1 MGDCETATVRSGAR
15 IGPIVRRAFDAAV
28 GLVTLA
34 AMAVFV
40 GIGLLPHT
48 GWYRPETVLSGS
60 MRPAF
65 APGDLIVV
73 APEPSRDLRVGQMI
87 SYAIP
92 VGDHHVETH
101 RIVKIVQRGSH
112 PVIRTK
118 GDANDGVDPWTARLD
133 GDTAW
138 TVRAV
143 VPRLGWL
150 VVWLRSPVFHLLTVF
165 AAPFLLALVWL
176 LRIWRVQENAEAEES
191 GDGAASATPA

>member
-1 MGDCETATVRSGAR
+1 MDDCVTATVRPAAR
-15 IGPIVRRAFDAAV
+15 IGWTVRRAFDAAV

-48 GWYRPETVLSGS
+48 GLYRPETVLSGS

-73 APEPSRDLRVGQMI
+73 APEPARDLRVGQMV

-101 RIVKIVQRGSH
+101 RIVKIVQ
-112 PVIRTK
+112 
-118 GDANDGVDPWTARLD
+118 
-133 GDTAW
+133 
-138 TVRAV
+138 
-143 VPRLGWL
+143 
-150 VVWLRSPVFHLLTVF
+150 
-165 AAPFLLALVWL
+165 
-176 LRIWRVQENAEAEES
+176 
-191 GDGAASATPA
+191 

>member
-1 MGDCETATVRSGAR
+1 MSDCETATVRSAAR
-15 IGPIVRRAFDAAV
+15 IGWIVRRAFDAAA
-28 GLVTLA
+28 GLAALA

-48 GWYRPETVLSGS
+48 GLYRPETVLSGS

-65 APGDLIVV
+65 APGDLVVV
-73 APEPSRDLRVGQMI
+73 APEPARDLRVGQII

-112 PVIRTK
+112 AVIRTK

-143 VPRLGWL
+143 VPHLGWL
-150 VVWLRSPVFHLLTVF
+150 VVLLRSPVLHLLTVF
-165 AAPFLLALVWL
+165 AAPLLLALMWL
-176 LRIWRVQENAEAEES
+176 LRIWRVPETEES
-191 GDGAASATPA
+191 GDGAPSATPA